1 MLRDVKGIL
10 YKGFLKIKVR
20 IYIPPSIVRFW
31 VRVELGLGLGGQ
43 FSSGAIVLEPYEPYM
58 LKFLENCIT
67 CFHSHI
73 KRTQIEQLIR
83 FLRVTT
89 YGIWYFIVR
98 QCHAFHETKL
108 FGKLSLLF
116 PIKLKQMAYCNFILT
131 HYTNFPFIL

>member
-20 IYIPPSIVRFW
+20 IYIPPIRVRFW

-83 FLRVTT
+83 FLRVRT

-98 QCHAFHETKL
+98 
-108 FGKLSLLF
+108 
-116 PIKLKQMAYCNFILT
+116 
-131 HYTNFPFIL
+131 